1 MKQFPIITEIEPEVL
16 HGAMNAHAQNIAIGF
31 ANYLHDYTPFVFDA
45 FDAFDGPLKVYQKGG
60 ENYTIEQLYSKYI
73 SELLK

>member
-16 HGAMNAHAQNIAIGF
+16 HGAMDAHAQNIGLGF
-31 ANYLHDYTPFVFDA
+31 GNFLHDYTPFI
-45 FDAFDGPLKVYQKGG
+45 FDAFDGPLKVYQKNG